1 MTINNVDIDVTL
13 NKVKVLLKEEKDL
26 SPAVR
31 SMIELLALVIT
42 LLVGRLNL
50 NSSNSSKPPSSDPNR
65 KKICKAKGGKKAGG
79 QKGRVGVTLQRVDD
93 PDEIEAIKLD
103 RRKLPPEMYKEMG
116 YESRQVFDIEISR
129 VVTEYRAQILEDSK
143 GKRFMATIS

>member
-1 MTINNVDIDVTL
+1 MTINNVGIDATL

-26 SPAVR
+26 SPAIR
-31 SMIELLALVIT
+31 SMIELLALVMT

-79 QKGRVGVTLQRVDD
+79 QKGRVSVTLQRVDD
-93 PDEIEAIKLD
+93 PGEIEVIKSSSHQVIKL
-103 RRKLPPEMYKEMG
+103 
-116 YESRQVFDIEISR
+116 SS
-129 VVTEYRAQILEDSK
+129 
-143 GKRFMATIS
+143 